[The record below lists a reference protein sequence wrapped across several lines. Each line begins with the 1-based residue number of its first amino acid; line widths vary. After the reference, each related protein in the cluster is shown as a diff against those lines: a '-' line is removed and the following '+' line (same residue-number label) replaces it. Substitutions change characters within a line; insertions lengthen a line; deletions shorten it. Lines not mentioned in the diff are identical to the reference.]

1 MQLSEG
7 QQTACEFLS
16 SFILQT
22 KEFPAVTLNGF
33 LEDGSPETI
42 TFEPGQVCALV
53 GPAGTGKTTVVK
65 HVLESMHKLHKT
77 QLALG
82 IPSTI
87 PRNIEFTATTNKAAE
102 ALEHALNRGIEAS
115 EDNPFPERFSAKT
128 IHSFCNF
135 IMREDPKTLKDVLV
149 SARPEKFIH
158 DTIIF
163 LDEASYVDFPLLV
176 LIQSKLGKSSRI
188 IFMGDKYQC
197 KTAAGDLPVFDTVEG
212 VPVIPTVELTQIMRQ
227 ADGNPIQ
234 ELAIELRNW
243 VRDKGKTPPC
253 PIDNKFLCWFPREK
267 FNAAILK
274 DMSREEWTYETS
286 KVLAYRNRTVNALN
300 KLIYSKVKGSQVIQV
315 GDYVVNNQHI
325 SGIKNKAPGIGTDR
339 MVYIQEMKAVTILGE
354 AGFEIW
360 TDNNPYGKRHPQTG
374 QDYHPY
380 FMPTDKNS
388 ISKLTKRFTKLVL
401 ETEAGSPENIEARKK
416 LDAVKNLWVDLR
428 PVYSQTVHKS
438 QGSTFRRV
446 FIDLEDLSYCFDR
459 DQLRR
464 LLYVAVT
471 RASVQVVLT
480 GDIP

>member
-7 QQTACEFLS
+7 QQAACEFLS
-16 SFILQT
+16 SFILET
-22 KEFPAVTLNGF
+22 KEFPAVTITGYLDDGVQETLNF
-33 LEDGSPETI
+33 L
-42 TFEPGQVCALV
+42 PGQLCALV

-77 QLALG
+77 QQALG

-87 PRNIEFTATTNKAAE
+87 PRYIDFTATTNKAAE
-102 ALEHALNRGIEAS
+102 ALEHALNRGE
-115 EDNPFPERFSAKT
+115 EDHSVLRYSAKT
-128 IHSFCNF
+128 IHSHFNLV
-135 IMREDPKTLKDVLV
+135 MKEDPKTLKDVLT
-149 SARPEKFIH
+149 SARPEKIQENG
-158 DTIIF
+158 IIF
-163 LDEASYVDFPLLV
+163 IDEASYVDFQLLYW
-176 LIQSKLGKSSRI
+176 ISTKIGNKCKI

-197 KTAAGDLPVFDTVEG
+197 KTADGTLPVFEVIQGE
-212 VPVIPTVELTQIMRQ
+212 PVIPTVELTQIMRQ

-234 ELAIELRNW
+234 DLAITLRNW
-243 VRDKGKTPPC
+243 VRDMGKTPVC
-253 PIDNKFLCWFPREK
+253 PIDNKYICWFPRDK

-300 KLIYSKVKGSQVIQV
+300 KLIYSKVKGKQTIQP

-325 SGIKNKAPGIGTDR
+325 SGMKNKAPGIGTDR
-339 MVYIQEMKAVTILGE
+339 MVYIQDMEATDVFGE
-354 AGFEIW
+354 PGFKIW
-360 TDNNPYGKRHPQTG
+360 TDSNPRGKKHPQTG
-374 QDYHPY
+374 QDYIPY
-380 FMPTDKNS
+380 FMPTDKNA
-388 ISKLTKRFTKLVL
+388 ISKLTKRFTKRVQ
-401 ETEAGSPENIEARKK
+401 EAEIGTPEFTKARSD
-416 LDAVKNLWVDLR
+416 LDKVKNLWVDLR